1 MLVCRPPRPWSGL
14 SENPKCLLFCP
25 ILALYIVL
33 AAMLVFLITDAKV
46 RAWIAGP
53 LSRQKRH
60 SEHLEHGNREKQE
73 SHEVS

>member
-1 MLVCRPPRPWSGL
+1 MSAL
-14 SENPKCLLFCP
+14 CP